1 MNKIFKLITSISF
14 LFFSINAALSEE
26 NFFNEALKMYQN
38 EKYEDARFMLE
49 RNIVFNPKDAKSYL
63 YLAKI
68 YNHEEDQ
75 NKEEYNLET
84 TLLIEPNNEEAILM
98 LMKIA
103 LKKSNY
109 SKVNDLSQTFIKVCK
124 KLCDENN
131 EIQKSLKNIE
141 PATMSLDQNLNKI
154 LIIDFG
160 SQFTQLIARRI
171 RELGVFSEIVSHKKI
186 KIKHIDKSI
195 KGIILSGGP
204 LNVYEINKYSFDKKI
219 INLSIPILG
228 ICFGHQILSKLN
240 GGRVKQ
246 SKHREFGLANIY
258 KKNESLLIKNFFNKQ
273 KSKKVWMSHADQVS
287 KLPKNFKVIASSTNS
302 KFAIVENKLNKFY
315 GIQFHPEVTHTEN
328 GKKLISNFIFLICKI
343 KRNWSSK
350 DQKIQ
355 LIKEVKDQV
364 GSEKVICALSGGVDS
379 SVVAQLLNKAIGKK
393 LYCIFVNTGLL
404 RKNEEVQ
411 VVQTFKKRLKINL
424 IYVNAEKE
432 FLKKLHN
439 VSDPE
444 KKRKIIGNLFI
455 KIFERYAKKIKNVKF
470 LAQGTLYPDLIE
482 SRSVTGSQTSK
493 IKSHHNV
500 GGLPKKMKL
509 KLVEPLKFL
518 FKDEVRKLGL
528 ELNLNKD
535 IISRHPFPGPGL
547 AIRMPGLITN
557 EKIKILKEAD
567 YYFIQALRDHGLYHK
582 IWQAYA
588 ALLPVKTV
596 GVMGD
601 NRTYE
606 YLCLLRAITS
616 EDGMTADFYEFK
628 KSFME
633 TISNKIVNSIRGIN
647 RVVYDITSKPPST
660 IELE

>member
-1 MNKIFKLITSISF
+1 
-14 LFFSINAALSEE
+14 
-26 NFFNEALKMYQN
+26 
-38 EKYEDARFMLE
+38 
-49 RNIVFNPKDAKSYL
+49 
-63 YLAKI
+63 
-68 YNHEEDQ
+68 
-75 NKEEYNLET
+75 
-84 TLLIEPNNEEAILM
+84 
-98 LMKIA
+98 
-103 LKKSNY
+103 
-109 SKVNDLSQTFIKVCK
+109 
-124 KLCDENN
+124 
-131 EIQKSLKNIE
+131 
-141 PATMSLDQNLNKI
+141 MSLDINLDKVV
-154 LIIDFG
+154 IIDFG

-186 KIKHIDKSI
+186 RTSDINQSVR
-195 KGIILSGGP
+195 GIILSGGP
-204 LNVYEINKYSFDKKI
+204 LNVYQINKYSFDKTI
-219 INLSIPILG
+219 LELNIPILG

-246 SKHREFGLANIY
+246 SKHREFGLANIFRKRDSLLTKNFY
-258 KKNESLLIKNFFNKQ
+258 NTKKN
-273 KSKKVWMSHADQVS
+273 KKVWMSHADQVS
-287 KLPKNFKVIASSTNS
+287 KLPKNFQVVASSTNS
-302 KFAIVENKLNKFY
+302 KYAIVENKLKKFY
-315 GIQFHPEVTHTEN
+315 GVQFHPEVTHTEN
-328 GKKLISNFIFLICKI
+328 GKKLFSNFVFLICKI
-343 KRNWSSK
+343 KKNWSSR
-350 DQKIQ
+350 DQKIK
-355 LIKEVKDQV
+355 LINEVRDQV
-364 GSEKVICALSGGVDS
+364 GTHKVICALSGGVDS
-379 SVVAQLLNKAIGKK
+379 SVVAQLLNKSIGKR

-404 RKNEEVQ
+404 RKNEETQ
-411 VVQTFKKRLKINL
+411 VVRTFKKRLKMNL

-432 FLKKLHN
+432 FLSKLKN

-482 SRSVTGSQTSK
+482 SKSVTGSQTSK

-500 GGLPKKMKL
+500 GGLPKKMNL

-528 ELNLNKD
+528 ELKLSKE

-547 AIRMPGLITN
+547 AIRMPGVITN

-567 YYFIQALRDHGLYHK
+567 HYFIQALREHGLYHK

-616 EDGMTADFYEFK
+616 EDGMTADFFEFR
-628 KSFME
+628 KSFMQ

-647 RVVYDITSKPPST
+647 RVVYDVTSKPPST

>member
-1 MNKIFKLITSISF
+1 
-14 LFFSINAALSEE
+14 
-26 NFFNEALKMYQN
+26 
-38 EKYEDARFMLE
+38 
-49 RNIVFNPKDAKSYL
+49 
-63 YLAKI
+63 
-68 YNHEEDQ
+68 
-75 NKEEYNLET
+75 
-84 TLLIEPNNEEAILM
+84 
-98 LMKIA
+98 
-103 LKKSNY
+103 
-109 SKVNDLSQTFIKVCK
+109 
-124 KLCDENN
+124 
-131 EIQKSLKNIE
+131 
-141 PATMSLDQNLNKI
+141 MSLDRILNKI

-171 RELGVFSEIVSHKKI
+171 RELGVYSEIISHKQI
-186 KIKHIDKSI
+186 KNRNINKSI

-204 LNVYEINKYSFDKKI
+204 LNVYQINKYSFDKNI
-219 INLSIPILG
+219 IENGIPVLG

-246 SKHREFGLANIY
+246 SKHREFGYANIY
-258 KKNESLLIKNFFNKQ
+258 KKRNSPLTKNLFNK
-273 KSKKVWMSHADQVS
+273 KKIIKVWMSHADQVS
-287 KLPKNFKVIASSTNS
+287 KLPKKFSVIASSQNS
-302 KFAIVENKLNKFY
+302 KFAIVENKSKKFY
-315 GIQFHPEVTHTEN
+315 GVQFHPEVTHTEN
-328 GKKLISNFIFLICKI
+328 GKKLISNFIFDICGI
-343 KRNWSSK
+343 KKNWSLK
-350 DQKIQ
+350 HQKKK
-355 LIKEVKDQV
+355 LINDVRYQV
-364 GSEKVICALSGGVDS
+364 GNNKVICALSGGVDS

-404 RKNEEVQ
+404 RKNEEEQ
-411 VVQTFKKRLKINL
+411 VVKTFKKKLKINL

-432 FLKKLHN
+432 FLMKLKN

-455 KIFERYAKKIKNVKF
+455 KIFERYAKKIKNVQF

-482 SRSVTGSQTSK
+482 SKSVTGSQTSK

-528 ELNLNKD
+528 ELNLNKE

-547 AIRMPGLITN
+547 AIRMPGIITK
-557 EKIKILKEAD
+557 EKINILKEAD
-567 YYFIQALRDHGLYHK
+567 HYFIQSLKEHRLYHK

-616 EDGMTADFYEFK
+616 EDGMTADFFEFK
-628 KSFME
+628 KSFIQE
-633 TISNKIVNSIRGIN
+633 ISNKIVNSIRGIN

>member
-1 MNKIFKLITSISF
+1 
-14 LFFSINAALSEE
+14 
-26 NFFNEALKMYQN
+26 
-38 EKYEDARFMLE
+38 
-49 RNIVFNPKDAKSYL
+49 
-63 YLAKI
+63 
-68 YNHEEDQ
+68 
-75 NKEEYNLET
+75 
-84 TLLIEPNNEEAILM
+84 
-98 LMKIA
+98 
-103 LKKSNY
+103 
-109 SKVNDLSQTFIKVCK
+109 
-124 KLCDENN
+124 
-131 EIQKSLKNIE
+131 
-141 PATMSLDQNLNKI
+141 MSLDLNIDKI

-160 SQFTQLIARRI
+160 SQFTQLIVRRI
-171 RELGVFSEIVSHKKI
+171 RELGVFSELISHKKI
-186 KIKHIDKSI
+186 KSSQIKSNI

-204 LNVYEINKYSFDKKI
+204 LNVYQLNDNLFDKKI
-219 INLSIPILG
+219 LKLGIPILG
-228 ICFGHQILSKLN
+228 NCFGHQIISKFN
-240 GGRVKQ
+240 GGKVKQ
-246 SKHREFGLANIY
+246 SKHREFGLANI
-258 KKNESLLIKNFFNKQ
+258 KKKHNSQLIKNFFNK
-273 KSKKVWMSHADQVS
+273 KTKKVWMSHADQVT
-287 KLPKNFKVIASSTNS
+287 KLPKNFRVVASSENS
-302 KFAIVENKLNKFY
+302 KFAIVESKIKNFF
-315 GIQFHPEVTHTEN
+315 GVQFHPEVTHTEN
-328 GKKLISNFIFLICKI
+328 GKKIISNFIFFICKI

-350 DQKIQ
+350 DQKKK
-355 LIKEVKDQV
+355 LIKEVKQQV
-364 GSEKVICALSGGVDS
+364 GTDKVICALSGGVDS

-404 RKNEEVQ
+404 RKHEETQ
-411 VVQTFKKRLKINL
+411 VVKTFKRKLKINL

-432 FLKKLHN
+432 FLRKLKN

-455 KIFERYAKKIKNVKF
+455 KIFERYSKKIRNVKF

-482 SRSVTGSQTSK
+482 SKSVTGSQTSK

-500 GGLPKKMKL
+500 GGLPKKMQL

-528 ELNLNKD
+528 ELNLSKE

-547 AIRMPGLITN
+547 AIRMPGVISK
-557 EKIKILKEAD
+557 EKISILKEAD
-567 YYFIQALRDHGLYHK
+567 HYFIKALKDYGLYHK

-616 EDGMTADFYEFK
+616 EDGMTADFFDFK
-628 KSFME
+628 KSFIQM
-633 TISNKIVNSIRGIN
+633 ISNKIVNSIRGIN

>member
-1 MNKIFKLITSISF
+1 
-14 LFFSINAALSEE
+14 
-26 NFFNEALKMYQN
+26 
-38 EKYEDARFMLE
+38 
-49 RNIVFNPKDAKSYL
+49 
-63 YLAKI
+63 
-68 YNHEEDQ
+68 
-75 NKEEYNLET
+75 
-84 TLLIEPNNEEAILM
+84 
-98 LMKIA
+98 
-103 LKKSNY
+103 
-109 SKVNDLSQTFIKVCK
+109 
-124 KLCDENN
+124 
-131 EIQKSLKNIE
+131 
-141 PATMSLDQNLNKI
+141 MSLEKNLDKI

-160 SQFTQLIARRI
+160 SQFTQLIARRT
-171 RELGVFSEIVSHKKI
+171 RELGVFSEIISHKKI
-186 KIKHIDKSI
+186 TIDQIDHTI

-204 LNVYEINKYSFDKKI
+204 LNVYESNKYSFDKRILFK
-219 INLSIPILG
+219 NIPILG
-228 ICFGHQILSKLN
+228 ICFGHQILSKVM

-258 KKNESLLIKNFFNKQ
+258 KKNDSEIIRNFFKNK
-273 KSKKVWMSHADQVS
+273 KSINVWMSHADQVS
-287 KLPKNFKVIASSTNS
+287 KLPKNFKVVASSQNS
-302 KFAIVENKLNKFY
+302 NFAIVENKAQKFY
-315 GIQFHPEVTHTEN
+315 GVQFHPEVTHTEN
-328 GKKLISNFIFLICKI
+328 GIKILSNFIFLICKI
-343 KRNWSSK
+343 KKNWSSK
-350 DQKIQ
+350 DQKIK
-355 LIKEVKDQV
+355 LIKEVQNQV
-364 GSEKVICALSGGVDS
+364 GTSKVICALSGGVDS

-404 RKNEEVQ
+404 RKNEEHQ
-411 VVQTFKKRLKINL
+411 VVNTFKKRLKINL

-432 FLKKLHN
+432 FLSKLKN

-482 SRSVTGSQTSK
+482 SKSVTGSQTSK

-500 GGLPKKMKL
+500 GGLPKRMKL
-509 KLVEPLKFL
+509 LLVEPLKFL

-528 ELNLNKD
+528 ELNLSKD

-547 AIRMPGLITN
+547 AIRMPGLITK

-567 YYFIQALRDHGLYHK
+567 YLFIKALRDHGLYHK

-606 YLCLLRAITS
+606 FLCLLRAITS
-616 EDGMTADFYEFK
+616 EDGMTADYYDFK
-628 KSFME
+628 KSFMQ
-633 TISNKIVNSIRGIN
+633 TVSNQIVNSIRGIN
-647 RVVYDITSKPPST
+647 RVVYDVTSKPPST

>member
-1 MNKIFKLITSISF
+1 
-14 LFFSINAALSEE
+14 
-26 NFFNEALKMYQN
+26 
-38 EKYEDARFMLE
+38 
-49 RNIVFNPKDAKSYL
+49 
-63 YLAKI
+63 
-68 YNHEEDQ
+68 
-75 NKEEYNLET
+75 
-84 TLLIEPNNEEAILM
+84 
-98 LMKIA
+98 
-103 LKKSNY
+103 
-109 SKVNDLSQTFIKVCK
+109 
-124 KLCDENN
+124 
-131 EIQKSLKNIE
+131 
-141 PATMSLDQNLNKI
+141 MSLDLSLNKI

-171 RELGVFSEIVSHKKI
+171 RELGFFSEITSHKKI
-186 KIKHIDKSI
+186 KNKDINNKI

-219 INLSIPILG
+219 IQKGIPVLG
-228 ICFGHQILSKLN
+228 ICFGHQIISKLN

-258 KKNESLLIKNFFNKQ
+258 KKNDSLLIKNFFYKK
-273 KSKKVWMSHADQVS
+273 KSMKVWMSHADQVS
-287 KLPKNFKVIASSTNS
+287 KLPKNFKVIASSKNS
-302 KFAIVENKLNKFY
+302 KFAIVENKTKKYY
-315 GIQFHPEVTHTEN
+315 GVQFHPEVTHTDN
-328 GKKLISNFIFLICKI
+328 GKRIISNFVSLICKM
-343 KRNWSSK
+343 KRNWSYK
-350 DQKIQ
+350 DQKKK
-355 LIKEVKDQV
+355 LILQVKNQV
-364 GSEKVICALSGGVDS
+364 GSNKVICALSGGVDS
-379 SVVAQLLNKAIGKK
+379 SVVAQLLNKAIGNN
-393 LYCIFVNTGLL
+393 LHCIFVNTGLL
-404 RKNEEVQ
+404 RKDEEKQ
-411 VVQTFKKRLKINL
+411 VVTTFKKRLKINL
-424 IYVNAEKE
+424 TYVNAEKE
-432 FLKKLHN
+432 FLKKLSN
-439 VSDPE
+439 ISDPE

-528 ELNLNKD
+528 ELNLSRE

-547 AIRMPGLITN
+547 AIRMPGIITK

-567 YYFIQALRDHGLYHK
+567 HYFIQALRDHNLYNK
-582 IWQAYA
+582 IWQAYV

-628 KSFME
+628 KSFIQD
-633 TISNKIVNSIRGIN
+633 ISNKIVNSIRGIN

>member
-1 MNKIFKLITSISF
+1 
-14 LFFSINAALSEE
+14 
-26 NFFNEALKMYQN
+26 
-38 EKYEDARFMLE
+38 
-49 RNIVFNPKDAKSYL
+49 
-63 YLAKI
+63 
-68 YNHEEDQ
+68 
-75 NKEEYNLET
+75 
-84 TLLIEPNNEEAILM
+84 
-98 LMKIA
+98 
-103 LKKSNY
+103 
-109 SKVNDLSQTFIKVCK
+109 
-124 KLCDENN
+124 
-131 EIQKSLKNIE
+131 
-141 PATMSLDQNLNKI
+141 MSLDQNLGKI
-154 LIIDFG
+154 LIVDFG
-160 SQFTQLIARRI
+160 SQFTQLIARRV
-171 RELGVFSEIVSHKKI
+171 REIGVFSEIISHKKI
-186 KIKHIDKSI
+186 KLKNIDSTI

-204 LNVYEINKYSFDKKI
+204 LNVYQMNKYSFDRKI
-219 INLSIPILG
+219 LQLNIPILG

-240 GGRVKQ
+240 GGKVKQ

-258 KKNESLLIKNFFNKQ
+258 KKNSSLLTSNFFK
-273 KSKKVWMSHADQVS
+273 KSNTKKVWMSHADQVS
-287 KLPKNFKVIASSTNS
+287 KIPKNFKVVASSTNS
-302 KFAIVENKLNKFY
+302 KYAIVEDKIKKFY
-315 GIQFHPEVTHTEN
+315 GVQFHPEVTHTED
-328 GKKLISNFIFLICKI
+328 GKKLISNFVFLICKM
-343 KRNWSSK
+343 KKNWSSK
-350 DQKIQ
+350 DQKLQ
-355 LIKEVKDQV
+355 LIKDVRSQV
-364 GSEKVICALSGGVDS
+364 GSNKVICALSGGVDS

-482 SRSVTGSQTSK
+482 SKSVTGSQTSK

-528 ELNLNKD
+528 ELNLSHE

-547 AIRMPGLITN
+547 AIRMPGVITN

-567 YYFIQALRDHGLYHK
+567 HYFIQALRKHGLYHK

-633 TISNKIVNSIRGIN
+633 IISNQIVNSIRGIN

>member
-1 MNKIFKLITSISF
+1 M
-14 LFFSINAALSEE
+14 
-26 NFFNEALKMYQN
+26 
-38 EKYEDARFMLE
+38 
-49 RNIVFNPKDAKSYL
+49 
-63 YLAKI
+63 
-68 YNHEEDQ
+68 
-75 NKEEYNLET
+75 
-84 TLLIEPNNEEAILM
+84 TLNQE
-98 LMKIA
+98 
-103 LKKSNY
+103 
-109 SKVNDLSQTFIKVCK
+109 
-124 KLCDENN
+124 
-131 EIQKSLKNIE
+131 
-141 PATMSLDQNLNKI
+141 LNKI

-186 KIKHIDKSI
+186 KKKNINFNI

-204 LNVYEINKYSFDKKI
+204 LNVYEINKYSFDRKI
-219 INLSIPILG
+219 IEKGIPILG

-240 GGRVKQ
+240 GGKVKQ
-246 SKHREFGLANIY
+246 SKHREFGLANIF
-258 KKNESLLIKNFFNKQ
+258 KKKDSLLTKKFFNK
-273 KSKKVWMSHADQVS
+273 KRIIKVWMSHADQVS
-287 KLPKNFKVIASSTNS
+287 KIPKDFSVIASSINS
-302 KFAIVENKLNKFY
+302 KFAIIENKKRSFY
-315 GIQFHPEVTHTEN
+315 GVQFHPEVTHTEN

-343 KRNWSSK
+343 KKNWSPK
-350 DQKIQ
+350 DQKLK
-355 LIKEVKDQV
+355 LIKEIRDQV
-364 GSEKVICALSGGVDS
+364 GQNKVICALSGGVDS

-393 LYCIFVNTGLL
+393 LYCIFVNTGML
-404 RKNEEVQ
+404 RKYEEKQ
-411 VVQTFKKRLKINL
+411 VVKTFKKRLKINL
-424 IYVNAEKE
+424 IYVNAENE
-432 FLKKLHN
+432 FIKKLKN
-439 VSDPE
+439 ISDPE

-500 GGLPKKMKL
+500 GGLPKRMKL

-528 ELNLNKD
+528 ELNLSKE
-535 IISRHPFPGPGL
+535 IVLRHPFPGPGL
-547 AIRMPGLITN
+547 AIRMPGHITKD
-557 EKIKILKEAD
+557 KIKILKDAD
-567 YYFIQALRDHGLYHK
+567 FYFIQALKDHKLYHK

-628 KSFME
+628 KSFIQM
-633 TISNKIVNSIRGIN
+633 ISNKIVNSIRGIN

>member
-1 MNKIFKLITSISF
+1 
-14 LFFSINAALSEE
+14 
-26 NFFNEALKMYQN
+26 
-38 EKYEDARFMLE
+38 
-49 RNIVFNPKDAKSYL
+49 
-63 YLAKI
+63 
-68 YNHEEDQ
+68 
-75 NKEEYNLET
+75 
-84 TLLIEPNNEEAILM
+84 
-98 LMKIA
+98 
-103 LKKSNY
+103 
-109 SKVNDLSQTFIKVCK
+109 
-124 KLCDENN
+124 
-131 EIQKSLKNIE
+131 
-141 PATMSLDQNLNKI
+141 MSLDKNLNKI

-171 RELGVFSEIVSHKKI
+171 RESGVYSEIISHKKV
-186 KIKHIDKSI
+186 KNKNIDNSI

-204 LNVYEINKYSFDKKI
+204 LNVYQINKYSFDKRI
-219 INLSIPILG
+219 IENQIPVLG

-246 SKHREFGLANIY
+246 SKYREFGLANIH
-258 KKNESLLIKNFFNKQ
+258 KKRESILTKNFFNK
-273 KSKKVWMSHADQVS
+273 KNINKVWMSHADQVS
-287 KLPKNFKVIASSTNS
+287 KLPKNFNVIASSQNS
-302 KFAIVENKLNKFY
+302 KFAIIENKKKNFY
-315 GIQFHPEVTHTEN
+315 GVQFHPEVTHTEN
-328 GKKLISNFIFLICKI
+328 GKKLINNFIFLICKI

-350 DQKIQ
+350 DQKIK
-355 LIKEVKDQV
+355 LIKDVQNLV
-364 GSEKVICALSGGVDS
+364 GKNKVICALSGGVDS

-393 LYCIFVNTGLL
+393 LFCIFVNTGLL
-404 RKNEEVQ
+404 RKNEEIQ
-411 VVQTFKKRLKINL
+411 VVKTFKKKLKINL
-424 IYVNAEKE
+424 IYVNAENE
-432 FLKKLHN
+432 FLKKLSN

-455 KIFERYAKKIKNVKF
+455 KIFERYAKRIKNVKF

-482 SRSVTGSQTSK
+482 SKSVTGSQTSK

-528 ELNLNKD
+528 ELKLSKE

-547 AIRMPGLITN
+547 AIRMPGIITK

-567 YYFIQALRDHGLYHK
+567 NYFIQALREHNLYNK

-616 EDGMTADFYEFK
+616 EDGMTADFYDFK
-628 KSFME
+628 KSFIQM
-633 TISNKIVNSIRGIN
+633 ISNKIVNSIRGVN
-647 RVVYDITSKPPST
+647 RVVYDVTSKPPST